1 MYKYI
6 TLSMNYVI
14 VSEFPFEILVAYIRL
29 IFKLLVVPEQSNVIK
44 NNASLIL
51 TKLVNSRRHKHN

>member
-1 MYKYI
+1 
-6 TLSMNYVI
+6 MNYVI

-44 NNASLIL
+44 NNASLIF